1 MFICLLQG
9 GRTALH
15 WAVETG
21 HKDCVELLLDRG
33 ADVVATDNVGIGPA
47 QNDSGTTLHEQ

>member
-33 ADVVATDNVGIGPA
+33 ADVVATDNVSIGPA